1 MGVIYS
7 ANSQGFRMD
16 VTSIGN
22 VVIVAYSTP
31 ENLKSEDKYTLISQ
45 AGKFLIAHDA
55 KYNNSLCDDHFCLTE
70 MTREAAL
77 RAMIKKVIRDCEIDS
92 PCGEQFPGDLK
103 ELEIK
108 LEEKFLAEGTP
119 TATS

>member
-16 VTSIGN
+16 VTSIGD
-22 VVIVAYSTP
+22 VITVAYSTP
-31 ENLKSEDKYTLISQ
+31 ESLNSEDKYTLISQ

-55 KYNNSLCDDHFCLTE
+55 KYNNSCCGDDIYLSE
-70 MTREAAL
+70 RTREAAL

-108 LEEKFLAEGTP
+108 LEEKLLAEGTP